1 MFNNIFNNIKEAANT
16 NSNFQANHHF
26 PDGGRTF
33 GTSSS
38 SFTNNNY
45 NDGFP
50 WDQVQKMVNL
60 GLTKNANTCGISI
73 NIGIGSA
80 TMAVCRSL
88 NVGTGKVQEA
98 IVFDDVNVGCG
109 VIEVLHCLATTRVN
123 TGVGR
128 VGQTIFHSID
138 DLVNLALDRT
148 RLGKKPAA
156 AAATATA
163 FVASSASTSS
173 SANANTSYTGS
184 YTGSYIGSNIGSYAG
199 SNAGSY
205 AGSNTGS
212 NTGSYAGSY
221 AATATQNQSPP
232 SNNNIAFSAGNA
244 AAYANAGA
252 STASSTSSAPYVPS
266 YASPVPSAPP
276 LDDYITIP
284 EAEIV
289 VEATKV
295 YYP

>member
-1 MFNNIFNNIKEAANT
+1 
-16 NSNFQANHHF
+16 
-26 PDGGRTF
+26 
-33 GTSSS
+33 
-38 SFTNNNY
+38 
-45 NDGFP
+45 
-50 WDQVQKMVNL
+50 
-60 GLTKNANTCGISI
+60 
-73 NIGIGSA
+73 
-80 TMAVCRSL
+80 MAVCRSL

-148 RLGKKPAA
+148 RLGKKPAV

-184 YTGSYIGSNIGSYAG
+184 YTGSNIG

-205 AGSNTGS
+205 AGS

-221 AATATQNQSPP
+221 AATATQNHSPP